1 MLACLHNGSLA
12 AQGFIL
18 SDWNI
23 QSRGHQ
29 CHLCEQ
35 AFEDGAG
42 YHTVLAHENHEYL
55 RRDICHACWEQQ
67 GEGAAERKGFISHW
81 QGTYEA
87 PPEAPPD
94 AIQKAT
100 AESLLRKLLETGD
113 TRWRE
118 ASYIL
123 AVMLERK
130 RILKVKEQLREE
142 GGRVFVYEQPKSG
155 DLFTIP
161 DPDLKMEELEQ
172 VQIEVAALLEHGL
185 PVDGKEWP
193 PLPAEP
199 TEPEAETSE
208 TTEPAETAP

>member
-1 MLACLHNGSLA
+1 LA
-12 AQGFIL
+12 ARGFVL

-35 AFEDGAG
+35 AFENGVG

-55 RRDICHACWEQQ
+55 RRDICRSCWEQQ

-87 PPEAPPD
+87 PPDAPPD
-94 AIQKAT
+94 AIQKDT

-113 TRWRE
+113 ARWRE

-130 RILKVKEQLREE
+130 RILKVKEQLREAD
-142 GGRVFVYEQPKSG
+142 GRVFIYEQPKSG

-185 PVDGKEWP
+185 PVADEEWP

-199 TEPEAETSE
+199 EPEPAEATETEEAET
-208 TTEPAETAP
+208 TP